1 MHSFHIPEN
10 KKVRVIL
17 STDAKNEVDD
27 PFAIVHAVLT
37 ESFDLR
43 GILSAHFGTERT
55 DRSEEES
62 FQEIHKLL
70 KLMNRQDQIPV
81 VHGAASAM
89 SSAPGAPVSDAARFL
104 VQEALRED
112 DRPLYAAFLGPLTDL
127 AEAIRLEPRIQNRLT
142 AIWIG
147 GGNWPSGG
155 WEYNL
160 KNDVTAADAVFRSS
174 VPLWQIPRNVYRMM
188 PVTFAELCR
197 RVRPWGPLG
206 QYLYENVVNFNNA
219 DPGRPTEYRILGDS
233 PAVGVILYS
242 DCGQW
247 KWQPAPEFDHT
258 MHYLHTGKNRPIRV
272 YETMDSRFIL
282 EDFYAKLELLLSILD
297 LQPSFHL
304 RIVHS
309 HFTPVFHPDP
319 DGAVA
324 AAAFQAPAESG
335 PVSGLFIFISLCAFL
350 IGKKDFLYRKDR
362 ILRKI
367 FPALPGDYLADDH
380 EGLISVHLI
389 PP

>member
-1 MHSFHIPEN
+1 MLSFHIPEN

-89 SSAPGAPVSDAARFL
+89 SSDPGAPVSDAARFL

-127 AEAIRLEPRIQNRLT
+127 AEAIRLEPRIQDRLT

-147 GGNWPSGG
+147 GGAYPNGG
-155 WEYNL
+155 AEFNL
-160 KNDVTAADAVFRSS
+160 GNDIAAANCVFSS
-174 VPLWQIPRNVYRMM
+174 PIPLWQVPKNVYEMM
-188 PVTFAELCR
+188 PVSLAELEY
-197 RVRPWGPLG
+197 RVRPCGEIGRYLCEQLEAHSHEEGPRKSAFRTGETWVLG
-206 QYLYENVVNFNNA
+206 DNPSIGLILYEHRFEFDWV
-219 DPGRPTEYRILGDS
+219 
-233 PAVGVILYS
+233 
-242 DCGQW
+242 
-247 KWQPAPEFDHT
+247 PAPQITRD
-258 MHYLHTGKNRPIRV
+258 MAYLHTGQNRPIRV
-272 YETMDSRFIL
+272 YRRIDSRLIL
-282 EDFYAKLELLLSILD
+282 EDLYAKLAL
-297 LQPSFHL
+297 F
-304 RIVHS
+304 
-309 HFTPVFHPDP
+309 
-319 DGAVA
+319 A
-324 AAAFQAPAESG
+324 ARQA
-335 PVSGLFIFISLCAFL
+335 
-350 IGKKDFLYRKDR
+350 KK
-362 ILRKI
+362 
-367 FPALPGDYLADDH
+367 
-380 EGLISVHLI
+380 
-389 PP
+389 

>member
-89 SSAPGAPVSDAARFL
+89 SSDPGAPVSNAARFL

-282 EDFYAKLELLLSILD
+282 EDFMPSWNCIHQHIPAPVNIFRRFLQKLPDPAHQLRSGFLCHLPFASEGSSPAEPGLPLPPAFFLKKFFRICHSKPGPLTPLLLGP
-297 LQPSFHL
+297 LQRF
-304 RIVHS
+304 
-309 HFTPVFHPDP
+309 
-319 DGAVA
+319 
-324 AAAFQAPAESG
+324 FQNRC
-335 PVSGLFIFISLCAFL
+335 FQ
-350 IGKKDFLYRKDR
+350 
-362 ILRKI
+362 
-367 FPALPGDYLADDH
+367 PAL
-380 EGLISVHLI
+380 
-389 PP
+389 